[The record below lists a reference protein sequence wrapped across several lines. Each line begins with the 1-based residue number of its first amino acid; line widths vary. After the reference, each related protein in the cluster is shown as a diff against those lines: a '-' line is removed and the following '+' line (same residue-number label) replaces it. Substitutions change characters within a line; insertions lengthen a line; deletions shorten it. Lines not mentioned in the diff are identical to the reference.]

1 MKFIF
6 WNVRGIANKSSRD
19 TLFCF
24 FKQICPDVICLA
36 EPMMNPDDIS
46 KNFLRSLNMNFLAF
60 NSRDGCSKIWIFC
73 SNKIQNP
80 TMISNSEQEIT
91 LEFGTAFRAFKV
103 TFIYASVLIAARRR
117 L

>member
-6 WNVRGIANKSSRD
+6 WNVRGIANKSSWD

-24 FKQICPDVICLA
+24 FKQIFPDVICLA

-60 NSRDGCSKIWIFC
+60 NSRDACSKYGSFVPI
-73 SNKIQNP
+73 K
-80 TMISNSEQEIT
+80 
-91 LEFGTAFRAFKV
+91 FR
-103 TFIYASVLIAARRR
+103 ILQ
-117 L
+117 